1 MIMARPTVAFEIV
14 DHVVIRKLEE
24 LTGSARGPH
33 IAYAIETR
41 DRPGPAHKN
50 GAFPNDGVW
59 IQLRGGLF
67 VGKARI
73 ELCWI
78 GEYSHIN
85 EVRSRTRGSAL
96 HDLIAFW
103 SGRPKYGYAAVASLR
118 HESWIEPFWA
128 GPRSY
133 GYEWVLL
140 DDDKKRSSWLDHK
153 PAPRSKD
160 DLRQAFEDWKATK
173 P

>member
-1 MIMARPTVAFEIV
+1 V
-14 DHVVIRKLEE
+14 DHVLLRKLEQ
-24 LTGSARGPH
+24 LTGSSRAPQIG
-33 IAYAIETR
+33 YAIETR

-67 VGKARI
+67 VAKARI
-73 ELCWI
+73 ELCWS

-85 EVRSRTRGSAL
+85 EVRSRTKGSPL
-96 HDLIAFW
+96 YDLIAFW
-103 SGRPKYGYAAVASLR
+103 GGRPKYGYAAVASLR
-118 HESWIEPFWA
+118 HESWIDPFWA

-140 DDDKKRSSWLDHK
+140 EDDKKRTSWLDRK
-153 PAPRSKD
+153 PPPRTKD
-160 DLRQAFEDWKATK
+160 DLTKTFEDWKATK
-173 P
+173 R

>member
-1 MIMARPTVAFEIV
+1 M
-14 DHVVIRKLEE
+14 DHVVIRKLEQ
-24 LTGSARGPH
+24 LTGSSRAPQ
-33 IAYAIETR
+33 IAYAVETR

-67 VGKARI
+67 VAKARI
-73 ELCWI
+73 ELCWS

-85 EVRSRTRGSAL
+85 EVRSRTKGSPL
-96 HDLIAFW
+96 YDLIAFW
-103 SGRPKYGYAAVASLR
+103 GGRPKYGYAAVASLR
-118 HESWIEPFWA
+118 HESWIDPFWA

-140 DDDKKRSSWLDHK
+140 DDDKKRSSWLEGK
-153 PAPRSKD
+153 PPPRTKD
-160 DLRQAFEDWKATK
+160 DLAKAFEDWKATK
-173 P
+173 PW